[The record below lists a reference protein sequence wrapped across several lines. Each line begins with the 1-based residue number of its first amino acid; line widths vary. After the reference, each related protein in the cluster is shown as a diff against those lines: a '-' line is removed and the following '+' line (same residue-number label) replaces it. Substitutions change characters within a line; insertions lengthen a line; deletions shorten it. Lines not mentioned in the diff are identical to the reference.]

1 MNLDET
7 IKYYVEKAE
16 DCEAIVAQ
24 WKEKATEYRQTA
36 NYLIALKEM
45 QSGTNDKSVGFTSFK
60 DDTSRLKNFLNHF
73 ATTKLRGDD
82 NET

>member
-1 MNLDET
+1 MVWSLNET

-36 NYLIALKEM
+36 NYLIAQKEM
-45 QSGTNDKSVGFTSFK
+45 QSKSSEEPSIFK
-60 DDTSRLKNFLNHF
+60 ED
-73 ATTKLRGDD
+73 
-82 NET
+82 

>member
-24 WKEKATEYRQTA
+24 WKEKTTEYRQTA
-36 NYLIALKEM
+36 DYLIALKEM
-45 QSGTNDKSVGFTSFK
+45 QSE
-60 DDTSRLKNFLNHF
+60 SRLEKFLNHF
-73 ATTKLRGDD
+73 APTKPRGDD
-82 NET
+82 DEA

>member
-7 IKYYVEKAE
+7 IKYYIEKAE
-16 DCEAIVAQ
+16 GCEAIVAQ

-36 NYLIALKEM
+36 NYLITLKEM

-60 DDTSRLKNFLNHF
+60 DNTSRLKKFLNHF
-73 ATTKLRGDD
+73 APTELRGDD
-82 NET
+82 DET

>member
-7 IKYYVEKAE
+7 IKYYVKKAE

-45 QSGTNDKSVGFTSFK
+45 QSGTNDRSVGFTSFK
-60 DDTSRLKNFLNHF
+60 DNTSRLEKFLNHF
-73 ATTKLRGDD
+73 APTKLRGDVD
-82 NET
+82 EN

>member
-1 MNLDET
+1 MNLDEA
-7 IKYYVEKAE
+7 IKSYVKKAE

-45 QSGTNDKSVGFTSFK
+45 QSKTNNRSVGFTSFK
-60 DDTSRLKNFLNHF
+60 DDTFRLEKFLNHF
-73 ATTKLRGDD
+73 APTEL
-82 NET
+82 